1 MKAEIIQVLASFV
14 GSFGFAVLYNLRGKK
29 LCMAGIS
36 GMVSWIAYLIVW
48 NEMPSTFVANLAAAA
63 VATIYAE
70 NNGKDLKDSCNS
82 IFDHGNHSI
91 SARWKF
97 ILYDE
102 LCLGKTVAFIL
113 FIWAKNIADR
123 SGGCGRDHDSIFC
136 LRNLCIRMEILQ
148 KRDMSNL
155 RINLTDFA

>member
-70 NNGKDLKDSCNS
+70 TMARILKTPVTVFL
-82 IFDHGNHSI
+82 ITGIIPLVPGGN
-91 SARWKF
+91 
-97 ILYDE
+97 LYYE

>member
-70 NNGKDLKDSCNS
+70 TMARILKTPVTVFLILAKQWHLFYLYGQKTLLIAVAVAAGIMTASSVYGICAS
-82 IFDHGNHSI
+82 V
-91 SARWKF
+91 WK
-97 ILYDE
+97 Y
-102 LCLGKTVAFIL
+102 CK
-113 FIWAKNIADR
+113 K
-123 SGGCGRDHDSIFC
+123 
-136 LRNLCIRMEILQ
+136 EI
-148 KRDMSNL
+148 
-155 RINLTDFA
+155 

>member
-70 NNGKDLKDSCNS
+70 TMARILKTPVTVFL
-82 IFDHGNHSI
+82 ITGIIPLVPGGN
-91 SARWKF
+91 
-97 ILYDE
+97 LYY
-102 LCLGKTVAFIL
+102 TI
-113 FIWAKNIADR
+113 FIWTKNIADR

-136 LRNLCIRMEILQ
+136 LRNLCICMEILQ

-155 RINLTDFA
+155 RINPTDFA

>member
-63 VATIYAE
+63 VATKTPVTVFLIT
-70 NNGKDLKDSCNS
+70 GIIPLVPG
-82 IFDHGNHSI
+82 GNLYYTMNYVLAKQWHLFYLYGQKTLLIAVAVAAGIMTASSVYGI
-91 SARWKF
+91 CASVWK
-97 ILYDE
+97 Y
-102 LCLGKTVAFIL
+102 CK
-113 FIWAKNIADR
+113 K
-123 SGGCGRDHDSIFC
+123 
-136 LRNLCIRMEILQ
+136 EI
-148 KRDMSNL
+148 
-155 RINLTDFA
+155 

>member
-70 NNGKDLKDSCNS
+70 TMARILKTPVTVFLITGIIPLVPGGLAYDATKNLVLLNFSTAINTMLEVTL
-82 IFDHGNHSI
+82 IAGAIALGLLFADQI
-91 SARWKF
+91 SKL
-97 ILYDE
+97 I
-102 LCLGKTVAFIL
+102 V
-113 FIWAKNIADR
+113 
-123 SGGCGRDHDSIFC
+123 SGFVKSF
-136 LRNLCIRMEILQ
+136 
-148 KRDMSNL
+148 KRL
-155 RINLTDFA
+155 

>member
-70 NNGKDLKDSCNS
+70 TMARILKEPAARNTANS
-82 IFDHGNHSI
+82 IDSQTLKIPDIMSPPII
-91 SARWKF
+91 SRSALTNATPGTNSM
-97 ILYDE
+97 ILPMM
-102 LCLGKTVAFIL
+102 
-113 FIWAKNIADR
+113 
-123 SGGCGRDHDSIFC
+123 IFP
-136 LRNLCIRMEILQ
+136 
-148 KRDMSNL
+148 
-155 RINLTDFA
+155 

>member
-36 GMVSWIAYLIVW
+36 GMVSW

-70 NNGKDLKDSCNS
+70 TMARILKTPVTVFL
-82 IFDHGNHSI
+82 ITGIIPLVPGGNLYYTMNYVLAKQWHLFYLYGQKTLLIAVAVAAGIMTASSVYGI
-91 SARWKF
+91 CASVWK
-97 ILYDE
+97 Y
-102 LCLGKTVAFIL
+102 CK
-113 FIWAKNIADR
+113 K
-123 SGGCGRDHDSIFC
+123 
-136 LRNLCIRMEILQ
+136 EI
-148 KRDMSNL
+148 
-155 RINLTDFA
+155 

>member
-70 NNGKDLKDSCNS
+70 TMARILKTPVTVFL
-82 IFDHGNHSI
+82 ITGIIPLVPGGNLYYTMNYVAVAVAAGIMTASSVYGI
-91 SARWKF
+91 CASVWK
-97 ILYDE
+97 Y
-102 LCLGKTVAFIL
+102 CK
-113 FIWAKNIADR
+113 R
-123 SGGCGRDHDSIFC
+123 
-136 LRNLCIRMEILQ
+136 EI
-148 KRDMSNL
+148 
-155 RINLTDFA
+155 

>member
-36 GMVSWIAYLIVW
+36 GMVSW

-70 NNGKDLKDSCNS
+70 TMARILKTPVTVFL
-82 IFDHGNHSI
+82 ITGIIPLVPGGNLYYTMNYVLAKQWHLFYLYGQKTMLIAVAVAAGIMTASSVYGI
-91 SARWKF
+91 CASVWK
-97 ILYDE
+97 Y
-102 LCLGKTVAFIL
+102 CK
-113 FIWAKNIADR
+113 K
-123 SGGCGRDHDSIFC
+123 
-136 LRNLCIRMEILQ
+136 EI
-148 KRDMSNL
+148 
-155 RINLTDFA
+155 

>member
-70 NNGKDLKDSCNS
+70 TMAR
-82 IFDHGNHSI
+82 I
-91 SARWKF
+91 SKTPVT
-97 ILYDE
+97 

>member
-70 NNGKDLKDSCNS
+70 TMARILKTPVTVFLITGIIPLVPGGNLYYTMNYVLAKQWHLFYLYGQKTLLIAVAVAAGIMTASSVYGICASVGKYCK
-82 IFDHGNHSI
+82 
-91 SARWKF
+91 R
-97 ILYDE
+97 
-102 LCLGKTVAFIL
+102 
-113 FIWAKNIADR
+113 
-123 SGGCGRDHDSIFC
+123 
-136 LRNLCIRMEILQ
+136 EI
-148 KRDMSNL
+148 
-155 RINLTDFA
+155 

>member
-1 MKAEIIQVLASFV
+1 MKAEIIQVLASFG

-70 NNGKDLKDSCNS
+70 TM
-82 IFDHGNHSI
+82 
-91 SARWKF
+91 ARILNLYYTMNYVLAKQWHLFYLYGQKTLLIAVAVAAGIMTASSVYGICASVWK
-97 ILYDE
+97 Y
-102 LCLGKTVAFIL
+102 CK
-113 FIWAKNIADR
+113 K
-123 SGGCGRDHDSIFC
+123 
-136 LRNLCIRMEILQ
+136 EI
-148 KRDMSNL
+148 
-155 RINLTDFA
+155 

>member
-70 NNGKDLKDSCNS
+70 TMARILKTPVTVFL
-82 IFDHGNHSI
+82 ITGIIPLVPGGN
-91 SARWKF
+91 
-97 ILYDE
+97 LYYTMNYV
-102 LCLGKTVAFIL
+102 LAKQWHLFYLYGQKTLLIAVA
-113 FIWAKNIADR
+113 
-123 SGGCGRDHDSIFC
+123 DHDSIFC
-136 LRNLCIRMEILQ
+136 LRNLCICMEILQ

-155 RINLTDFA
+155 RINPTDFA

>member
-70 NNGKDLKDSCNS
+70 TMARILKTPVTVFL
-82 IFDHGNHSI
+82 ITGIIPLVPGGN
-91 SARWKF
+91 
-97 ILYDE
+97 LYY
-102 LCLGKTVAFIL
+102 TMNYVF
-113 FIWAKNIADR
+113 R
-123 SGGCGRDHDSIFC
+123 
-136 LRNLCIRMEILQ
+136 Q
-148 KRDMSNL
+148 KHL
-155 RINLTDFA
+155 